1 MMNAN
6 ALRLPAFRMLRTM
19 NPRTT
24 AIAATLAAAATA
36 APASAGPSFA
46 TAFFISLDQLPDGGV
61 RVDWICSSMIWVLI
75 AMSLASVALIWIA
88 FTANRV
94 EDMLPPAAV
103 ESMRRAVAEGR
114 FAEALDGSRTQGSDF
129 GRVLHAALLS
139 APAGHEAML
148 RAAESMSDELVIRR
162 LRRIEVLNV
171 FGQVA
176 PMIGLFGTVYGMIV
190 AFFTIA
196 QMGGTADPV
205 ALAGGIGTA
214 LVTTFWGL
222 LIAIPA
228 LSTFAV
234 VRNRID
240 AAGTEASR
248 EVEQILAR
256 FRPATHETPV
266 AALAHESRGAGA

>member
-1 MMNAN
+1 MN
-6 ALRLPAFRMLRTM
+6 MI
-19 NPRTT
+19 PRSHR
-24 AIAATLAAAATA
+24 IHAAVASAALAACP
-36 APASAGPSFA
+36 APAGAGPSFA
-46 TAFFISLDQLPDGGV
+46 TAFFISLDQLPDGGT
-61 RVDWICSSMIWVLI
+61 RVDWIGSSMIWVLI
-75 AMSLASVALIWIA
+75 AMSVASVALIWIA
-88 FTANRV
+88 FARNRL
-94 EDMLPPAAV
+94 EDMLPAAAV

-114 FAEALDGSRTQGSDF
+114 FAEAVDASRAQGGDF

-139 APAGHEAML
+139 APAGHDAML
-148 RAAESMSDELVIRR
+148 RAAESMSDELVVRR

-196 QMGGTADPV
+196 QAGGTADPV

-228 LSTFAV
+228 LSTYAV

-240 AAGTEASR
+240 AAGAEGAR
-248 EVEQILAR
+248 EVEQIVAR
-256 FRPATHETPV
+256 FRPAAAGSPV
-266 AALAHESRGAGA
+266 AAMRAEAGSAGA

>member
-1 MMNAN
+1 MSTNLVAS
-6 ALRLPAFRMLRTM
+6 
-19 NPRTT
+19 
-24 AIAATLAAAATA
+24 LAAGCIA
-36 APASAGPSFA
+36 APACAGPSFA

-61 RVDWICSSMIWVLI
+61 RVDWIGSSMIWVLI
-75 AMSLASVALIWIA
+75 AMSMASVALIWIA

-94 EDMLPPAAV
+94 SDMLPPSAV
-103 ESMRRAVAEGR
+103 ESMRSMVSGGK
-114 FAEALDGSRTQGSDF
+114 FAEALEWSRTKGGDF
-129 GRVLHAALLS
+129 GRVIHAALLA
-139 APAGHEAML
+139 APAGHDAMMQ
-148 RAAESMSDELVIRR
+148 AAESMTDELVVRR
-162 LRRIEVLNV
+162 LRKIEVLNV

-228 LSTFAV
+228 LSVFAV

-240 AAGTEASR
+240 AAGSEGAR
-248 EVEQILAR
+248 EVEQILMR
-256 FRPATHETPV
+256 FRPGGAGSPV
-266 AALAHESRGAGA
+266 AALRAEAKGAEAVIGATHSNANNTGAEA

>member
-1 MMNAN
+1 MTSTS
-6 ALRLPAFRMLRTM
+6 LRSAS
-19 NPRTT
+19 
-24 AIAATLAAAATA
+24 AIAATCIA

-61 RVDWICSSMIWVLI
+61 RVDWIGSSMIWVLI
-75 AMSLASVALIWIA
+75 AMSIASVALIWIA

-94 EDMLPPAAV
+94 ADMLPPSAV
-103 ESMRRAVAEGR
+103 EMMRKMVSSGQ
-114 FAEALDGSRTQGSDF
+114 FAESLEWSRTKGGDF
-129 GRVLHAALLS
+129 GRVIHAALLA
-139 APAGHEAML
+139 APAGHDAMMQ
-148 RAAESMSDELVIRR
+148 AAESMTDELVVRR
-162 LRRIEVLNV
+162 LRKIEVLNV

-240 AAGTEASR
+240 AAGSEGAR
-248 EVEQILAR
+248 EVEQILMR
-256 FRPATHETPV
+256 FRPGGSGSPV
-266 AALAHESRGAGA
+266 AAMQAGNKGAEA